1 MSSSS
6 IVVAAALVWFS
17 AAPQGLRA
25 EEPAAKAPPALPI
38 PRTPSP
44 EGAGAYIISP
54 ANGAT
59 LSGSVT
65 VRFGLRGMGV
75 APAGVPAPGTGHHH
89 LILDASTP
97 SLETVLPTDEHH
109 LHFGKGQTEIT
120 LDLPPGTHTL
130 QLVFADHNHV
140 PHQPPLVSERITI
153 TVK

>member
-1 MSSSS
+1 MRFASVLL
-6 IVVAAALVWFS
+6 IAVALAAS
-17 AAPQGLRA
+17 AVRA
-25 EEPAAKAPPALPI
+25 EEHGARATAAAAI

-44 EGAGAYIISP
+44 EGAGVYIISP
-54 ANGAT
+54 ANGAS
-59 LSGSVT
+59 LSGQVT

-89 LILDASTP
+89 LVLDASTP

-109 LHFGKGQTEIT
+109 LHFGKGQTEVT
-120 LDLPPGTHTL
+120 LDLPPGPHTL

>member
-1 MSSSS
+1 MRFASVLL
-6 IVVAAALVWFS
+6 IAVALAGS
-17 AAPQGLRA
+17 AARA
-25 EEPAAKAPPALPI
+25 EDHGAKAPGALPI

-44 EGAGAYIISP
+44 EGSGVYIISP

-59 LSGSVT
+59 LSGQVT
-65 VRFGLRGMGV
+65 VRFGLRGMGI

-109 LHFGKGQTEIT
+109 LHFGKGQTEVT
-120 LDLPPGTHTL
+120 LDLPAGTHTL
-130 QLVFADHNHV
+130 QLVFADQNHV